1 MSNTKKNELEIDWF
15 KKKKREDC
23 YKIQS
28 KSNGFDNTVEIC
40 GTVKEKVI
48 ADGCVF
54 VGHGF
59 DDFLSQN
66 SAHNRSPRT
75 KFAKY
80 HPKNKFTLTLNNITH
95 WNLIEFMFA

>member
-1 MSNTKKNELEIDWF
+1 
-15 KKKKREDC
+15 
-23 YKIQS
+23 
-28 KSNGFDNTVEIC
+28 
-40 GTVKEKVI
+40 
-48 ADGCVF
+48 

-66 SAHNRSPRT
+66 SAHNRSPGT

-95 WNLIEFMFA
+95 

>member
-1 MSNTKKNELEIDWF
+1 MSNTKKNELELIDLR
-15 KKKKREDC
+15 KKKKKK
-23 YKIQS
+23 KIVTTSVS

-59 DDFLSQN
+59 DNFLSQN
-66 SAHNRSPRT
+66 STHNRSPWT

-80 HPKNKFTLTLNNITH
+80 HPKNKFTLILNNITH
-95 WNLIEFMFA
+95 